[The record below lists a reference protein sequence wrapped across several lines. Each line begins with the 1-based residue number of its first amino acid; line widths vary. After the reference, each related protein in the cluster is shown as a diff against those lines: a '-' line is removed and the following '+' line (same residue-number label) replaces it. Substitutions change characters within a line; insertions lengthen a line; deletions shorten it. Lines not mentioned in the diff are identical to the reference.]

1 MPGMTDLPG
10 SGRPG
15 RLPQQRI
22 VEKMDEYM
30 SRSDYAG
37 AERHLLYWLEESL
50 VMRDERAQLMLRG
63 ELIGHYRKMGQ
74 KEKGIEQI
82 RKALA
87 LIEDLSFGET
97 ISAATT
103 YVNAATALCAFGE
116 NEKALGLFDKAKEI
130 YETAKNT
137 DQRLLG
143 GLYNNMALALA
154 ALKRFDEA
162 DVMFRKAYEA
172 MSRVSGGKPEM
183 AITCL
188 NMADAVCAGEGM
200 EKGEKRIYE
209 LLDKAQDLLDDPDIR
224 RDGYYAFVCEKCAP
238 SFSYYGYF
246 QYAGE
251 LEERSREIYDR
262 NIRGEEQEKDR

>member
-1 MPGMTDLPG
+1 
-10 SGRPG
+10 
-15 RLPQQRI
+15 
-22 VEKMDEYM
+22 
-30 SRSDYAG
+30 
-37 AERHLLYWLEESL
+37 
-50 VMRDERAQLMLRG
+50 
-63 ELIGHYRKMGQ
+63 
-74 KEKGIEQI
+74 
-82 RKALA
+82 
-87 LIEDLSFGET
+87 
-97 ISAATT
+97 
-103 YVNAATALCAFGE
+103 
-116 NEKALGLFDKAKEI
+116 
-130 YETAKNT
+130 
-137 DQRLLG
+137 
-143 GLYNNMALALA
+143 
-154 ALKRFDEA
+154 
-162 DVMFRKAYEA
+162 MFRKAYEA

-188 NMADAVCAGEGM
+188 NMADAVCAGKGM